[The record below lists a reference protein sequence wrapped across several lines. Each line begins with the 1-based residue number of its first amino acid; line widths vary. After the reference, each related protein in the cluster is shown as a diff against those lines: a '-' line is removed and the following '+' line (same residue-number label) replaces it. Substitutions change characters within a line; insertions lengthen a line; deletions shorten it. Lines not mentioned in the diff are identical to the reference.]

1 MRTVLSMVLFFAVAA
16 TAVAQQDTTT
26 LKLGWKHKSVGA
38 LNLTQ
43 VSFANWAAGGENAFA
58 WTGSLEGKSTDEQ
71 VVTSWENAYKFAYG
85 QAKLQ
90 STGLRKTDD
99 VLDIASVLTYTMGVY
114 VNPYVSATLKT
125 QFGTGFDY
133 AAPEIPAVS
142 KFWDPAYLQQSL
154 GVGYQPL
161 PELKTRVGAALRETF
176 TSEFRTYAND
186 PGTPVSEW
194 IKTRVEG
201 GLESITEADWKFAPH
216 MVFLAKLELFSPFK
230 TMDKIIVRADAGI
243 TAKVNEYITTGL
255 SVSFINDWRVTP
267 RTQSKQTLA
276 LGLSYALL

>member
-1 MRTVLSMVLFFAVAA
+1 MRNVLVLLSVFAI
-16 TAVAQQDTTT
+16 TLTGVAQQDTT
-26 LKLGWKHKSVGA
+26 KPKFGWKHKSVSA

-58 WTGSLEGKSTDEQ
+58 WTASLEGKSTDEQ
-71 VVTSWENAYKFAYG
+71 ETTSWENAYKFAYG

-99 VLDIASVLTYTMGVY
+99 VIDIASVLTYKLGTGL
-114 VNPYVSATLKT
+114 NPYASATLKT
-125 QFGTGFDY
+125 QFAKGFDY
-133 AAPEIPAVS
+133 AAEGTPAVS
-142 KFWDPAYLQQSL
+142 KFWDPAYLQQSA
-154 GVGYQPL
+154 GVGYQLL
-161 PELKTRVGAALRETF
+161 PELKTRLGAALRETF
-176 TSEFRTYAND
+176 TSEFRAYAND
-186 PGTPVSEW
+186 PGTPVTEW

-201 GLESITEADWKFAPH
+201 GLESITEADWKFAQN

-243 TAKVNEYITTGL
+243 TAKVNEYITAGL
-255 SVSFINDWRVTP
+255 SVSLINDWRVTP

-276 LGLSYALL
+276 LGLSYALM